1 MPMLIAKVT
10 LLFLAALI
18 MPFVAR
24 RATAAMRHLLC
35 VCALAGSLLLP
46 LAALF
51 PARVIAIRL
60 PAIATLATSQAVARA
75 HSWSLSG
82 IGVVFA
88 IFGLWAFGALVL
100 ILRLAFGHW
109 RIARLV
115 REATPITLNELY
127 MADVAVPIVCGLVRP
142 VVLMPRASS
151 EWPAWQFDAAVRHE
165 LTHVRRKDLQ
175 ANFVAHLA
183 CAAWWFHPLAWML
196 ARHLRDCQ
204 ETACDDAVLFSGLEP
219 ATYAEALL
227 AVAQTSASL
236 TTLTLLP
243 GCPMTTK
250 TNLKTRI
257 TRLLDH
263 SIARNT
269 SRANLLRTAIGFA
282 IVVAGFGVLSLQK
295 SNAQSEPPR
304 DQPVYEYKPGGD
316 VTSPS
321 VISKVEPAYTEEAR
335 RDKISGSVVLT
346 MVIGTDGMAHDIN
359 VQRSLDPGL
368 DKNAANVVQQWHFAP
383 GTLNGEPVAVRATIE
398 INFKLL

>member
-1 MPMLIAKVT
+1 MPMLLVKVT
-10 LLFLAALI
+10 LLLLSALI
-18 MPFVAR
+18 TLLAAR

-60 PAIATLATSQAVARA
+60 PAIATVAASQAVARA
-75 HSWSLSG
+75 QSWSPSG
-82 IGVVFA
+82 ILL
-88 IFGLWAFGALVL
+88 GLWAFGALVL
-100 ILRLAFGHW
+100 ILRLALGHW

-115 REATPITLNELY
+115 RAATPIKPNELY
-127 MADVAVPIVCGLVRP
+127 IAEVGVPIVCGLIRP
-142 VVLMPRASS
+142 VVLMPQASS

-165 LTHVRRKDLQ
+165 LTHVQRMDLQ
-175 ANFVAHLA
+175 ANFIAHLA
-183 CAAWWFHPLAWML
+183 CAAWWFHPLVWML
-196 ARHLRDCQ
+196 SRHLRDSQ

-227 AVAQTSASL
+227 AVAQTS
-236 TTLTLLP
+236 TPTLLP

-282 IVVAGFGVLSLQK
+282 IVLAGFGVLSLQK
-295 SNAQSEPPR
+295 SSAQSEPPR

-316 VTSPS
+316 ITSPR
-321 VISKVEPAYTEEAR
+321 VLSKVDPAYTEEAR
-335 RDKISGSVVLT
+335 RDKISGSVVLS
-346 MVIGTDGMAHDIN
+346 MVIGTDGLAHDIN

-368 DKNAANVVQQWHFAP
+368 DKNAADVVQQWHFAP
-383 GTLNGEPVAVRATIE
+383 GTLNGEPVAVRAVIE